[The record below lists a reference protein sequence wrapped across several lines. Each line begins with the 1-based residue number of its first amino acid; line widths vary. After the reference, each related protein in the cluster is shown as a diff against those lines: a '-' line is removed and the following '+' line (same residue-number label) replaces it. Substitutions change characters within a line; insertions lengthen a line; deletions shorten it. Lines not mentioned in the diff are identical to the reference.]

1 MNAMRNPRGATTGRR
16 LSVLLACLVAAAL
29 SLTLVS
35 WGSAPSAE
43 AKTLSIDAGT
53 TGNYCDVGQ
62 TAAQCGL
69 YAFKVG
75 AYWDE
80 VNVYGGSLSAIG
92 LAYDQSTGV
101 WSGTISS
108 SAVGQ
113 TVSGNVKYYNDGSP
127 RQVRYNFSFTVGEP
141 QTLVWNPASVIYS
154 YPYTPP
160 SATVT
165 SPATSTGTIT
175 YRAVV
180 YSDTSDC
187 IVDSA
192 TGKITY
198 WSRVGECNIIAK
210 AAASGT
216 LSASEVYRTIIIA
229 GASKATSVSP
239 SSGVAAGGN
248 TVTITGTSFY
258 GVSSVT
264 FDGVAATS
272 FTVNA
277 ATQITAVVPQ
287 AVRTGSFSVIVSNG
301 AGSSGSATYSYY
313 KGAQTV
319 TWNPTTALKYGQS
332 PVTPTSATAP
342 GGAITYANVTAN
354 YVGVTYPKSDCSVDT
369 LTGRIGYSRLGI
381 CVVEANAAAT
391 PIYLAGST
399 TQSFIIG
406 KGDQVISWAP
416 REPFRPGYSPAYLA
430 AASALG
436 GAALSYSKVSTTMT
450 SCSIDSATR
459 ALSYSG
465 TGDCIIRVSTPE
477 VDYYL
482 AGSKDFTFKSREVQS
497 ITISSP
503 SIVSAGSTTGLT
515 VSGALGSGAK
525 SFAVTSGAASC
536 SISGDVL
543 TAIGVG
549 SCELVATV
557 AEDSTYASATSAPQT
572 VMVTRAP
579 QTIAMSGS
587 TPASVVAG
595 SSTPLTATGYSG
607 TGARTFSIASGPT
620 YCAIA
625 GGNLVALAAGTCL
638 VGVSIADDS
647 VYASTS
653 SAPVSVEVTRAPR
666 TLTLSAPASM
676 SATQSATLS
685 VTGSSGTSP
694 VVYSIV
700 TGGASCQLTGN
711 ALTATAVGSCTLQ
724 ASQVDDTVYAA
735 ATSPVVTVNVSRV
748 TQVITWS
755 PTTAVTIPQTP
766 VSPTPASAL
775 GSLGVAYAMIA
786 DTTTGC
792 TVNPTTGQLFY
803 VAPGTCTVRA
813 SALVTDVYEA
823 GSTDVTFTITKAP
836 SGIAWTTG
844 SSTILATAS
853 PLLLPAATING
864 GGNLAYVVS
873 SPGTTGCAV
882 TGIRTLEFTGSG
894 ACEVTASVPGDD
906 SYLPG
911 TLSRVFTI
919 DRAVQPLAWSPSVT
933 SATMADDTFAFGG
946 ASTAEG
952 GGAITYTAAPGTAGC
967 SVPDPARPVLR
978 FTSVGTCSV
987 STTAALTPVYESA
1000 TIALTFSVALATP
1013 TMSWTPSTVIE
1024 LLDSPHVPT
1033 VMATT
1038 TSDDT
1043 VAYAVVGGTSDCA
1056 VNSSTGVLTFTTL
1069 GTCQVTGST
1078 SVTSRY
1084 AAGSVAA
1091 TFVIGRAV
1099 RPITLVATPP
1109 SITVGATSRLS
1120 TTGILS
1126 TGAVSYSITAGA
1138 GCSLSVD
1145 YLTASGPAT
1154 CAVRVEVAE
1163 DDTFAAASANAIVS
1177 VTAAPA
1183 PPPPPGPTP
1192 PPGPVDPGGPLPRA
1206 LDPILEAA
1214 DTPPGDVLVSVGGE
1228 EVSVRVVPHDDRR
1241 GLAISSDGWSV
1252 DVVSVGPDDEPV
1264 LLDPD
1269 GTLTVTPGGGIR
1281 ISGRGFESMAQVRT
1295 YLLSGP
1301 TTLGALMT
1309 DLSGDFEGILPVP
1322 VTMAP
1327 GANALQVN
1335 GFTPDRDVRSVTVG
1349 VSVMKPV
1356 RQGEVR
1362 TKVMFAESSAR
1373 LTRTAKDQLTSML
1386 TLLAPREHVHTTIT
1400 GVYLTRK
1407 GVHGKALAKARS
1419 ANVRRYLSMLGLQG
1433 RVSVYIKSTRAIDFS
1448 RGRRVVVRNYSI
1460 EAH

>member
-1 MNAMRNPRGATTGRR
+1 
-16 LSVLLACLVAAAL
+16 
-29 SLTLVS
+29 
-35 WGSAPSAE
+35 
-43 AKTLSIDAGT
+43 
-53 TGNYCDVGQ
+53 
-62 TAAQCGL
+62 
-69 YAFKVG
+69 
-75 AYWDE
+75 
-80 VNVYGGSLSAIG
+80 
-92 LAYDQSTGV
+92 
-101 WSGTISS
+101 
-108 SAVGQ
+108 
-113 TVSGNVKYYNDGSP
+113 
-127 RQVRYNFSFTVGEP
+127 
-141 QTLVWNPASVIYS
+141 
-154 YPYTPP
+154 
-160 SATVT
+160 
-165 SPATSTGTIT
+165 
-175 YRAVV
+175 
-180 YSDTSDC
+180 
-187 IVDSA
+187 
-192 TGKITY
+192 
-198 WSRVGECNIIAK
+198 
-210 AAASGT
+210 
-216 LSASEVYRTIIIA
+216 
-229 GASKATSVSP
+229 
-239 SSGVAAGGN
+239 
-248 TVTITGTSFY
+248 
-258 GVSSVT
+258 
-264 FDGVAATS
+264 
-272 FTVNA
+272 
-277 ATQITAVVPQ
+277 
-287 AVRTGSFSVIVSNG
+287 
-301 AGSSGSATYSYY
+301 
-313 KGAQTV
+313 
-319 TWNPTTALKYGQS
+319 
-332 PVTPTSATAP
+332 
-342 GGAITYANVTAN
+342 
-354 YVGVTYPKSDCSVDT
+354 
-369 LTGRIGYSRLGI
+369 
-381 CVVEANAAAT
+381 
-391 PIYLAGST
+391 
-399 TQSFIIG
+399 
-406 KGDQVISWAP
+406 
-416 REPFRPGYSPAYLA
+416 
-430 AASALG
+430 
-436 GAALSYSKVSTTMT
+436 MT
-450 SCSIDSATR
+450 SCSIDSSTR

-497 ITISSP
+497 ITVSSP
-503 SIVSAGSTTGLT
+503 SSVSAGSTTGLT

-549 SCELVATV
+549 SCEIVATV

-620 YCAIA
+620 YCAIS
-625 GGNLVALAAGTCL
+625 GGNLVALAAGTCT
-638 VGVSIADDS
+638 VGVSMADDS
-647 VYASTS
+647 VYASAS

-685 VTGSSGTSP
+685 VTGASGTSP

-775 GSLGVAYAMIA
+775 GSLGVAYAVIA

-836 SGIAWTTG
+836 SGIAWTSG
-844 SSTILATAS
+844 ASTILATAS

-946 ASTAEG
+946 ASTAVG

-978 FTSVGTCSV
+978 FTSAGTCSV

-1033 VMATT
+1033 VMPTT

-1241 GLAISSDGWSV
+1241 GIEIMSDGWSV
-1252 DVVSVGPDDEPV
+1252 DVVSVGPDGEPV
-1264 LLDPD
+1264 ALESD
-1269 GTLTVTPGGGIR
+1269 GTLTVTPGGVLD
-1281 ISGRGFESMAQVRT
+1281 ISGRGFESTAQVRT

-1309 DLSGDFEGILPVP
+1309 DRSGGFEGSLPVP
-1322 VTMAP
+1322 AAMVP
-1327 GANALQVN
+1327 GSDALQIN
-1335 GFTPDRDVRSVTVG
+1335 GFTPDRQVRSVTVG
-1349 VSVMKPV
+1349 VNVLSPALE
-1356 RQGEVR
+1356 GESQ
-1362 TKVMFAESSAR
+1362 TKVRFAQHSAR
-1373 LTRTAKDQLTSML
+1373 LTSASK
-1386 TLLAPREHVHTTIT
+1386 RELKSLIGSLSSRGVTRTTIT
-1400 GVYLTRK
+1400 GVYCPL
-1407 GVHGKALAKARS
+1407 HGDRGRGLAQKRS
-1419 ANVRRYLSMLGLQG
+1419 AKVMRYLSRRGIQG
-1433 RVSVYIKSTRAIDFS
+1433 SVGIAVKPVRVTDYS
-1448 RGRRVVVRNYSI
+1448 RGRRVVVRAYYTVPGSQS
-1460 EAH
+1460 